1 MDGYKL
7 KVEIA
12 GKPRK
17 PKGPQPNDECRYCHK
32 LGHWKNSCP
41 EYRRKSSRQR
51 FLYLG
56 EEDIDQALHRAHLQ
70 VKGIEGNI

>member
-1 MDGYKL
+1 MKGFDNEESAKEAVREVNDTEMDGYKL

-41 EYRRKSSRQR
+41 EYRRKTSR
-51 FLYLG
+51 FF
-56 EEDIDQALHRAHLQ
+56 
-70 VKGIEGNI
+70 